1 MFTVTGQLL
10 TKIHTAE
17 YQMLYNSL
25 WWAIGAILH
34 LSICPQQIATYF
46 HFIFPGFVSPYLS
59 HFPPP
64 FSQWFSSCDDH
75 W

>member
-10 TKIHTAE
+10 TKILRVE

-46 HFIFPGFVSPYLS
+46 HLIFSWFCFPLFVPFPSPI
-59 HFPPP
+59 F
-64 FSQWFSSCDDH
+64 
-75 W
+75 